1 VIDPKNGCLYGVVV
15 ASSQGL
21 DVTYILPAHRILA
34 DINERFGSE
43 LGGPE
48 DMFPKGEMEPWS
60 LDMDEDIIGQR

>member
-1 VIDPKNGCLYGVVV
+1 MI

-21 DVTYILPAHRILA
+21 DATYVLPAHRILA

-48 DMFPKGEMEPWS
+48 DMFPKGEMEPWA
-60 LDMDEDIIGQR
+60 LDMDEDIR